1 MFPYVENKVRSSSC
15 PGLNH
20 EQWGWEVSLGG
31 FVQKSQGFHAMFQ
44 REQSLKPF
52 LMSNEC
58 SQVSWCHQQSTA
70 PNLCL
75 EKPREAKGI
84 LLSGLKGAIFPT

>member
-1 MFPYVENKVRSSSC
+1 MHGEQSEEQFLPRAE
-15 PGLNH
+15 PGAVGL
-20 EQWGWEVSLGG
+20 EGLPLG
-31 FVQKSQGFHAMFQ
+31 FCAEWGFHAMFQ

-52 LMSNEC
+52 LMCTEC

-75 EKPREAKGI
+75 EKSREAKGI
-84 LLSGLKGAIFPT
+84 LLWWLKGDIFPM